1 MTKKPKAVEFEEG
14 WADELDLTP
23 DELADLVRGITQLV
37 ETGEIFEEAIPVDEL
52 PDDERAE
59 IYERLS
65 RPKNTRHWMIADD
78 LVYRLRKRAEIRK
91 SITTRKSV
99 QNNEPDRIADLLL
112 ESALAIEELQG
123 RYELL
128 KVKGMLDET

>member
-1 MTKKPKAVEFEEG
+1 MTKKKKTIEFEEG

-59 IYERLS
+59 IYERLAK
-65 RPKNTRHWMIADD
+65 KNTRH
-78 LVYRLRKRAEIRK
+78 
-91 SITTRKSV
+91 
-99 QNNEPDRIADLLL
+99 
-112 ESALAIEELQG
+112 
-123 RYELL
+123 
-128 KVKGMLDET
+128 

>member
-1 MTKKPKAVEFEEG
+1 MTKKKTVEFEEG

-52 PDDERAE
+52 DEDEREE

-65 RPKNTRHWMIADD
+65 KKNTRH
-78 LVYRLRKRAEIRK
+78 
-91 SITTRKSV
+91 
-99 QNNEPDRIADLLL
+99 
-112 ESALAIEELQG
+112 
-123 RYELL
+123 
-128 KVKGMLDET
+128 

>member
-1 MTKKPKAVEFEEG
+1 MTNRPKTVEFDEG

-37 ETGEIFEEAIPVDEL
+37 ETGEIFEESISVDDL

-65 RPKNTRHWMIADD
+65 RPKNTRH
-78 LVYRLRKRAEIRK
+78 
-91 SITTRKSV
+91 
-99 QNNEPDRIADLLL
+99 
-112 ESALAIEELQG
+112 
-123 RYELL
+123 
-128 KVKGMLDET
+128 